1 MSDCIFCRIV
11 SGEIPARF
19 AHQDDEVVAFHDV
32 APKAPVH
39 LLIIPRR
46 HLASLHEAQ
55 GGDGVLL
62 GRILLTARELAAQ
75 EGLDKGGYR
84 LLTNVGADGGQS
96 VSHLHFHLLGG
107 RRMSWPPG

>member
-11 SGEIPARF
+11 SGEIPTKF
-19 AHQDDEVVAFHDV
+19 AHQDEEVVAFHDV

-46 HLASLHEAQ
+46 HLASLSEARAQ
-55 GGDGVLL
+55 DGALL

-75 EGLDKGGYR
+75 EGLDEGGYR
-84 LLTNVGADGGQS
+84 LLTNVGMDGGQS
-96 VSHLHFHLLGG
+96 VAHLHFHLLGG
-107 RRMSWPPG
+107 RRMGWPPG